1 MAKLWR
7 SVSETLLWWRPT
19 DDESDTTQYLEL
31 FKRVLRYVRPY
42 LFPQLTLA
50 VGAMLLNGSVNGVI
64 PLLIKRIINTIA
76 AIPNAKAS
84 PESIHPMHVLAVE
97 ILIVF
102 VARAI
107 TDFLAD
113 YLTTYLGMEIAMD
126 LRGEFND
133 RLQRL
138 PLSFFNWSSTGG
150 LIARSL
156 SDVAAASSVITNTLF
171 SLIGDSVTLVALVV
185 GLFWM
190 DWRFALIAFVV
201 FPLAV
206 LPVVG
211 IARRVRKMYRNAQK
225 KLADI
230 STLMQEA
237 TQGCRVVKAFGMEEY
252 ECARFRTQLR
262 HQLRLLRRVLRVGSS
277 TDPLIEVLGAFAVVA
292 TLWYGTDLVLVGARS
307 PGTFAGFIAAMLIV
321 YKPFKRIAGTNNT
334 IQQGLVSAER
344 VFKVIDHSPEPY
356 DSPGAIELKS
366 GPHSLEMSDV
376 SFRYARGGE
385 LVLNNINLRIGAGEA
400 VALVGMSGGGK
411 STLADLIPRFYDPQ
425 NGVVLID
432 GFDIRNFSLRSLR
445 SQIAVVSQ
453 STFLFNDTIRANIA
467 YGGLGKSLDEIVAA
481 AKQANAHDFIMRL
494 PSRYDTVVGELGV
507 RLSGGER
514 QRIAIARA
522 LLKNAPIL
530 ILDEP
535 TSNLDSEAERV
546 VQDAIERLME
556 NRTTL
561 VIAHRLST
569 IRRSDRIYVIVHG
582 EILEQGNHDTLIA
595 LDGAYRR
602 MCDLQFYA
610 PELTE
615 SAARAAASG

>member
-1 MAKLWR
+1 MAKL
-7 SVSETLLWWRPT
+7 SHSIAETLFWWRRT
-19 DDESDTTQYLEL
+19 DSASATGQYLEL
-31 FKRVLRYVRPY
+31 YKRLLRYVRPY

-50 VGAMLLNGSVNGVI
+50 VGAMLLNGAVNGTI
-64 PLLIKRIINTIA
+64 PLLIKKIINTIA
-76 AIPNAKAS
+76 AIPSAKSSAVDV
-84 PESIHPMHVLAVE
+84 HPMHVLAIE

-113 YLTTYLGMEIAMD
+113 YLTTYLGMEIGMD

-171 SLIGDSVTLVALVV
+171 SLVGDTVTLVALVV

-190 DWRFALIAFVV
+190 DWRFALVAFVV

-211 IARRVRKMYRNAQK
+211 VARRVRHMYRDAQK

-252 ECARFRTQLR
+252 ECARFRKQLAG
-262 HQLRLLRRVLRVGSS
+262 QLRLLRRVLRVGSF
-277 TDPLIEVLGAFAVVA
+277 TDPLIEVLGAFAVVI
-292 TLWYGTDLVLVGARS
+292 TLWYGTDLVLAGARS
-307 PGTFAGFIAAMLIV
+307 PGTFAGFIGAMLIV

-344 VFKVIDHSPEPY
+344 VFKVIDHRPEPY
-356 DSPGAIELKS
+356 DMPGVLELKT
-366 GPHSLEMSDV
+366 GLHNLELRNV
-376 SFRYARGGE
+376 SFRYSPAGE
-385 LVLNNINLRIGAGEA
+385 MVLRAINLKIGAGEV

-411 STLADLIPRFYDPQ
+411 STLADLIPRFYDP
-425 NGVVLID
+425 NDGVVLID
-432 GFDIRNFSLRSLR
+432 GIDIRTLSLRSLR

-467 YGGLGKSLDEIVAA
+467 YGGLGKSNDEIIAA
-481 AKQANAHDFIMRL
+481 ARQANAHDFIMRL
-494 PSRYDTVVGELGV
+494 PQRYDTVVGELGV

-546 VQDAIERLME
+546 VQDALERLME

-569 IRRSDRIYVIVHG
+569 IRRSDRIYVLVNG
-582 EILEQGNHDTLIA
+582 EILEQGTHDNLIA

-602 MCDLQFYA
+602 LCDLQFYA
-610 PELTE
+610 PELSE
-615 SAARAAASG
+615 LPDRAAAID

>member
-1 MAKLWR
+1 MAKLSR
-7 SVSETLLWWRPT
+7 SIRETLFWWRPI
-19 DDESDTTQYLEL
+19 DGESDTGQYFEL
-31 FKRVLRYVRPY
+31 YQRLLRYIRPY
-42 LFPQLTLA
+42 LFPQLVLA
-50 VGAMLLNGSVNGVI
+50 VGAMVLNGSVNGMI

-76 AIPNAKAS
+76 AIPSAKAS
-84 PESIHPMHVLAVE
+84 AASISAMHVLAIE
-97 ILIVF
+97 ILVVF
-102 VARAI
+102 VARAA

-138 PLSFFNWSSTGG
+138 PLSFFNWRSTGG
-150 LIARSL
+150 LIAHAL
-156 SDVAAASSVITNTLF
+156 SDVQAASSVVHDTLF
-171 SLIGDSVTLVALVV
+171 SLIGDSVTLLALVV

-206 LPVVG
+206 LPVIGV
-211 IARRVRKMYRNAQK
+211 ARRVRKMYRGAQK

-230 STLMQEA
+230 TTLMQEA
-237 TQGCRVVKAFGMEEY
+237 IQGCRVVKAFGMEEY
-252 ECARFRTQLR
+252 ECARFRDQLARQLR
-262 HQLRLLRRVLRVGSS
+262 MLRRVLRIGSF
-277 TDPLIEVLGAFAVVA
+277 TDPLIEVLGAFAVVV
-292 TLWYGTDLVLVGARS
+292 TLWYGTDLVLAGARS
-307 PGTFAGFIAAMLIV
+307 PGTFAGFIGAMLIV
-321 YKPFKRIAGTNNT
+321 YKPFKRIAGTNNS

-344 VFKVIDHSPEPY
+344 IFRVIDHRPEPY
-356 DSPGAIELKS
+356 EMPGALELRS
-366 GPHSLEMSDV
+366 GSHKLEMRNV
-376 SFRYARGGE
+376 SFSYAPTSG
-385 LVLNNINLRIGAGEA
+385 LVLRNIDLDIGAGEA

-411 STLADLIPRFYDPQ
+411 STLADLVSRFYDPEE
-425 NGVVLID
+425 GAVLID
-432 GFDIRNFSLRSLR
+432 GIDIKSFSLKSLR

-467 YGGLGKSLDEIVAA
+467 YGGPGKSFDEIIAA

-494 PSRYDTVVGELGV
+494 PAGYDTAVGELGV

-569 IRRSDRIYVIVHG
+569 IRRADRIYVIVNG
-582 EILEQGNHDTLIA
+582 EILEQGTHDELIA

-602 MCDLQFYA
+602 LCDLQFYA
-610 PELTE
+610 PELVE
-615 SAARAAASG
+615 LPSRAANA